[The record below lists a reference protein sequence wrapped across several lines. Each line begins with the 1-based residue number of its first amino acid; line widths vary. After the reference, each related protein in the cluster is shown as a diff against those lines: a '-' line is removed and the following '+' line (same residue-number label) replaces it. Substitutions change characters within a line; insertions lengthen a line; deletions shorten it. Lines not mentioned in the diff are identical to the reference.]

1 MAAGTGA
8 GTDVGR
14 ACDSGEA
21 RGDAQALAAAL
32 AALLPAR
39 FGVAVT
45 AGAMAD
51 HRDTLRPEELP
62 AIARAV
68 DRRVHEFSTGRLL
81 ARQAMIRLGMPDA
94 PIPRAADRSP
104 VWPAACQGSITHAG
118 GHVLA
123 AVTRRESLCG
133 LGVDLEEAHRVT
145 AELHAKL
152 FTPTERARLLDPA
165 PGATATRRAALLFSA
180 KEAVYKAVHPSV
192 GVFIGFQ
199 EVEVAIAGDIDAPAG
214 AFSMRYVG
222 THAPNRIMETGLG
235 YFCSVDTRYV
245 LTAFVIP

>member
-1 MAAGTGA
+1 MTAGTGA
-8 GTDVGR
+8 GADVGR
-14 ACDSGEA
+14 ACASGEA
-21 RGDAQALAAAL
+21 RALAAAL

-39 FGVAVT
+39 FGIAVT

-51 HRDTLRPEELP
+51 HRDALRPEELP

-81 ARQAMIRLGMPDA
+81 ARQAMIRLGVPEA

-104 VWPAACQGSITHAG
+104 VWPQECQGSITHAG

-123 AVTRRESLCG
+123 AVTRREALRG

-152 FTPTERARLLDPA
+152 FTPTERGRLLDPA
-165 PGATATRRAALLFSA
+165 PGATGTRRAALLFSA

-199 EVEVAIAGDIDAPAG
+199 EVEVDVAGDIDAPAG

-235 YFCSVDTRYV
+235 YFCSVDARYV